1 MMHKVFKNEA
11 EMQDWLK
18 NELDN
23 CDGLGELI
31 INSNELKNFHPT
43 NLEEK
48 KIHTSFKNCLEAL
61 YFNTI
66 FSDNE
71 NIALSDNETLKP
83 DFVLY
88 APESQGIV
96 IVELKNSANAA
107 RQAGTEISAYSAEIK
122 NHLLFLSDGDIF
134 NVIISPEWKTL
145 LKHHVLHEIFWK
157 NRNILCLTPVQQND
171 GNIRLKILSIQ
182 ELLNIPLKY
191 KIPKEYLCGYQICL
205 YDDELYNKNVNLEK
219 RKAYFNERI
228 NQMKAALSIMATEG
242 ERQGSHGFA
251 FLWKDNKLVPNGFS
265 LCPYNIT
272 IMNIAPF
279 ESIER
284 FFHNITDISQLSDIQ
299 KKWFTLIK
307 ELAPTGHSHT
317 LFSITS
323 LGQKFLSSFCNPHTE
338 GYSNWQAHSIIMFE
352 NDRAD
357 LVAFSG
363 WGIFQSIFNDKL
375 LIEYLNGNLDTPI
388 DCPYLGLETIE
399 AIIDENYEY
408 IDISWIIYE
417 EE

>member
-1 MMHKVFKNEA
+1 MNKLFENEA
-11 EMQDWLK
+11 EMQAWLK
-18 NELDN
+18 NELDTHH
-23 CDGLGELI
+23 DGLSELI
-31 INSNELKNFHPT
+31 INCDELESFNPS
-43 NLEEK
+43 NLEEN
-48 KIHTSFKNCLEAL
+48 KIYTCFKNCLEAL
-61 YFNTI
+61 HLNTI

-71 NIALSDNETLKP
+71 NIALSESEILKP

-107 RQAGTEISAYSAEIK
+107 RQAGTEISAYSAELK
-122 NHLLFLSDGDIF
+122 NHLLFLSDGDVF

-157 NRNILCLTPVQQND
+157 NRNILCLKPVEQGN
-171 GNIRLKILSIQ
+171 GNIRLEILSIQ

-205 YDDELYNKNVNLEK
+205 YDYELYKQKDEAE
-219 RKAYFNERI
+219 RKAYFDERI
-228 NQMKAALSIMATEG
+228 NQMKAALSIMAIEG

-251 FLWKDNKLVPNGFS
+251 FLWKDNKLVPYGTS

-272 IMNIAPF
+272 IINIAPF

-284 FFHNITDISQLSDIQ
+284 FFQTITDISELSDIQ
-299 KKWFTLIK
+299 RRWVDLIQ
-307 ELAPTGHSHT
+307 EQAPTGHGHT
-317 LFSITS
+317 FNSIAN
-323 LGQKFLSSFCNPHTE
+323 LGKRFLSSFCHPVPE
-338 GYSNWQAHSIIMFE
+338 GYMDWETHKTIMFE
-352 NDRAD
+352 DESAD

-363 WGIFQSIFNDKL
+363 WGIFQSIFNEKL
-375 LIEYLNGNLDTPI
+375 LNEYQNGNWDTPI

-399 AIIDENYEY
+399 TIVDEGYQY
-408 IDISWIIYE
+408 IDVSWIDLNE
-417 EE
+417 E